1 MTKLPRDMDFEER
14 VHDFTIGYGY
24 DNDPSITLVKLV
36 RAAGDFLNQIVGA
49 EDADVAMKRLIG
61 PLAAEEDGW
70 REGLEAN
77 MQGAFSEW
85 PLGQM
90 LHNLSAYA
98 DYGIDIE
105 AREHEDEAAIALRLG
120 SMVEA
125 AGHFLATCPLETWL
139 GQDRERQLEETVLL
153 ASGRWALD
161 HDRPVKPE
169 ALAIFGGVKLSRMRN
184 LISGENPILRREN
197 GLIPA
202 KPATDWLEGRNS
214 FCPSIWRTARPNYD
228 GAVTTYKYVE
238 ALFVPMARDG
248 SLFHP
253 GLERRGTFT
262 IGEKGNETHVKNYDD
277 ALRDLQ
283 EMPDPAWRR
292 PPRGGRGGWS
302 IVRGTSWARMSQAEL
317 DAHARSEKELMKH
330 IEGGHEDD

>member
-1 MTKLPRDMDFEER
+1 
-14 VHDFTIGYGY
+14 
-24 DNDPSITLVKLV
+24 
-36 RAAGDFLNQIVGA
+36 
-49 EDADVAMKRLIG
+49 
-61 PLAAEEDGW
+61 
-70 REGLEAN
+70 
-77 MQGAFSEW
+77 
-85 PLGQM
+85 
-90 LHNLSAYA
+90 
-98 DYGIDIE
+98 
-105 AREHEDEAAIALRLG
+105 
-120 SMVEA
+120 MVEA